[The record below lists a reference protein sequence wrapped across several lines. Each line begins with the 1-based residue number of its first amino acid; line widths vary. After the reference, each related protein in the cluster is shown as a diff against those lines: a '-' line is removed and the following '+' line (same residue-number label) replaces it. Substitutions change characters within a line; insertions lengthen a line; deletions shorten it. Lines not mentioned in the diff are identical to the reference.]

1 MKKRNIRKTAAA
13 LTALALCAGVLTGC
27 GGAAS
32 STASSVAASSAAS
45 SEASGADADALA
57 AQNVAD
63 LIDAIYV
70 QQRTDDTDAQCEAAK
85 AAWDALTDAQKEL
98 VEGENGKGR
107 WLNVP
112 KDKLTPKQKKFCD
125 EYLKLGNAT
134 QAAKNAGYSEKTAY
148 RTGADNLKVPH
159 ILDYI
164 NARQEQIASKD
175 IADIEEIMKYLTDV
189 MRGKIK
195 DQFDLD
201 ASLSERTKAAQELLK
216 RNVDDRKM
224 NLELAKLEA
233 QFKDNGSDEDAKDNF
248 MDALNS
254 TASEVWTDDE

>member
-1 MKKRNIRKTAAA
+1 M
-13 LTALALCAGVLTGC
+13 
-27 GGAAS
+27 
-32 STASSVAASSAAS
+32 
-45 SEASGADADALA
+45 
-57 AQNVAD
+57 
-63 LIDAIYV
+63 
-70 QQRTDDTDAQCEAAK
+70 
-85 AAWDALTDAQKEL
+85 
-98 VEGENGKGR
+98 
-107 WLNVP
+107 P

-195 DQFDLD
+195 DQFDQD

-254 TASEVWTDDE
+254 AASEVWTDDE

>member
-1 MKKRNIRKTAAA
+1 M
-13 LTALALCAGVLTGC
+13 
-27 GGAAS
+27 
-32 STASSVAASSAAS
+32 
-45 SEASGADADALA
+45 
-57 AQNVAD
+57 
-63 LIDAIYV
+63 
-70 QQRTDDTDAQCEAAK
+70 
-85 AAWDALTDAQKEL
+85 
-98 VEGENGKGR
+98 
-107 WLNVP
+107 P
-112 KDKLTPKQKKFCD
+112 MDKLTPKQKKFCD

>member
-1 MKKRNIRKTAAA
+1 M
-13 LTALALCAGVLTGC
+13 
-27 GGAAS
+27 S
-32 STASSVAASSAAS
+32 
-45 SEASGADADALA
+45 
-57 AQNVAD
+57 
-63 LIDAIYV
+63 
-70 QQRTDDTDAQCEAAK
+70 
-85 AAWDALTDAQKEL
+85 
-98 VEGENGKGR
+98 
-107 WLNVP
+107 

-254 TASEVWTDDE
+254 TASEVWTYDE

>member
-1 MKKRNIRKTAAA
+1 M
-13 LTALALCAGVLTGC
+13 
-27 GGAAS
+27 
-32 STASSVAASSAAS
+32 
-45 SEASGADADALA
+45 
-57 AQNVAD
+57 
-63 LIDAIYV
+63 
-70 QQRTDDTDAQCEAAK
+70 
-85 AAWDALTDAQKEL
+85 
-98 VEGENGKGR
+98 GK
-107 WLNVP
+107 

-254 TASEVWTDDE
+254 TANEVWTDDE

>member
-1 MKKRNIRKTAAA
+1 M
-13 LTALALCAGVLTGC
+13 
-27 GGAAS
+27 
-32 STASSVAASSAAS
+32 
-45 SEASGADADALA
+45 
-57 AQNVAD
+57 
-63 LIDAIYV
+63 
-70 QQRTDDTDAQCEAAK
+70 
-85 AAWDALTDAQKEL
+85 
-98 VEGENGKGR
+98 
-107 WLNVP
+107 P

-164 NARQEQIASKD
+164 NTRQEQIASKD

>member
-1 MKKRNIRKTAAA
+1 M
-13 LTALALCAGVLTGC
+13 
-27 GGAAS
+27 
-32 STASSVAASSAAS
+32 
-45 SEASGADADALA
+45 
-57 AQNVAD
+57 
-63 LIDAIYV
+63 
-70 QQRTDDTDAQCEAAK
+70 
-85 AAWDALTDAQKEL
+85 
-98 VEGENGKGR
+98 
-107 WLNVP
+107 P

-224 NLELAKLEA
+224 NLGLAKLEA

>member
-1 MKKRNIRKTAAA
+1 M
-13 LTALALCAGVLTGC
+13 
-27 GGAAS
+27 
-32 STASSVAASSAAS
+32 
-45 SEASGADADALA
+45 
-57 AQNVAD
+57 
-63 LIDAIYV
+63 
-70 QQRTDDTDAQCEAAK
+70 
-85 AAWDALTDAQKEL
+85 
-98 VEGENGKGR
+98 
-107 WLNVP
+107 P

-195 DQFDLD
+195 DQFGLD

>member
-1 MKKRNIRKTAAA
+1 M
-13 LTALALCAGVLTGC
+13 
-27 GGAAS
+27 
-32 STASSVAASSAAS
+32 
-45 SEASGADADALA
+45 
-57 AQNVAD
+57 
-63 LIDAIYV
+63 
-70 QQRTDDTDAQCEAAK
+70 
-85 AAWDALTDAQKEL
+85 
-98 VEGENGKGR
+98 
-107 WLNVP
+107 P

-233 QFKDNGSDEDAKDNF
+233 QFKDNGSDEDAKANF

>member
-1 MKKRNIRKTAAA
+1 M
-13 LTALALCAGVLTGC
+13 
-27 GGAAS
+27 
-32 STASSVAASSAAS
+32 
-45 SEASGADADALA
+45 
-57 AQNVAD
+57 
-63 LIDAIYV
+63 
-70 QQRTDDTDAQCEAAK
+70 
-85 AAWDALTDAQKEL
+85 
-98 VEGENGKGR
+98 
-107 WLNVP
+107 P

-254 TASEVWTDDE
+254 IASEVWTDDE

>member
-1 MKKRNIRKTAAA
+1 M
-13 LTALALCAGVLTGC
+13 
-27 GGAAS
+27 
-32 STASSVAASSAAS
+32 
-45 SEASGADADALA
+45 
-57 AQNVAD
+57 
-63 LIDAIYV
+63 
-70 QQRTDDTDAQCEAAK
+70 
-85 AAWDALTDAQKEL
+85 
-98 VEGENGKGR
+98 
-107 WLNVP
+107 P

-216 RNVDDRKM
+216 RNVDDRKI

-254 TASEVWTDDE
+254 TASEVWADDE

>member
-1 MKKRNIRKTAAA
+1 M
-13 LTALALCAGVLTGC
+13 
-27 GGAAS
+27 
-32 STASSVAASSAAS
+32 
-45 SEASGADADALA
+45 
-57 AQNVAD
+57 
-63 LIDAIYV
+63 
-70 QQRTDDTDAQCEAAK
+70 
-85 AAWDALTDAQKEL
+85 
-98 VEGENGKGR
+98 
-107 WLNVP
+107 P

-195 DQFDLD
+195 DQFDLY

>member
-1 MKKRNIRKTAAA
+1 M
-13 LTALALCAGVLTGC
+13 
-27 GGAAS
+27 
-32 STASSVAASSAAS
+32 
-45 SEASGADADALA
+45 
-57 AQNVAD
+57 
-63 LIDAIYV
+63 
-70 QQRTDDTDAQCEAAK
+70 
-85 AAWDALTDAQKEL
+85 
-98 VEGENGKGR
+98 
-107 WLNVP
+107 P

-233 QFKDNGSDEDAKDNF
+233 QFKDNGSDEDEKDNF

>member
-1 MKKRNIRKTAAA
+1 M
-13 LTALALCAGVLTGC
+13 
-27 GGAAS
+27 
-32 STASSVAASSAAS
+32 
-45 SEASGADADALA
+45 
-57 AQNVAD
+57 
-63 LIDAIYV
+63 
-70 QQRTDDTDAQCEAAK
+70 
-85 AAWDALTDAQKEL
+85 
-98 VEGENGKGR
+98 
-107 WLNVP
+107 P

-254 TASEVWTDDE
+254 TASEVWTDD

>member
-1 MKKRNIRKTAAA
+1 M
-13 LTALALCAGVLTGC
+13 
-27 GGAAS
+27 
-32 STASSVAASSAAS
+32 
-45 SEASGADADALA
+45 
-57 AQNVAD
+57 
-63 LIDAIYV
+63 
-70 QQRTDDTDAQCEAAK
+70 
-85 AAWDALTDAQKEL
+85 
-98 VEGENGKGR
+98 
-107 WLNVP
+107 P

-254 TASEVWTDDE
+254 TASEVWTDDD

>member
-1 MKKRNIRKTAAA
+1 M
-13 LTALALCAGVLTGC
+13 
-27 GGAAS
+27 
-32 STASSVAASSAAS
+32 
-45 SEASGADADALA
+45 
-57 AQNVAD
+57 
-63 LIDAIYV
+63 
-70 QQRTDDTDAQCEAAK
+70 
-85 AAWDALTDAQKEL
+85 
-98 VEGENGKGR
+98 
-107 WLNVP
+107 P

-125 EYLKLGNAT
+125 EYLKLWNAT
-134 QAAKNAGYSEKTAY
+134 QAAKNAGYREKTAY

>member
-1 MKKRNIRKTAAA
+1 M
-13 LTALALCAGVLTGC
+13 
-27 GGAAS
+27 S
-32 STASSVAASSAAS
+32 
-45 SEASGADADALA
+45 
-57 AQNVAD
+57 
-63 LIDAIYV
+63 
-70 QQRTDDTDAQCEAAK
+70 
-85 AAWDALTDAQKEL
+85 
-98 VEGENGKGR
+98 
-107 WLNVP
+107 

-175 IADIEEIMKYLTDV
+175 IADIEEIMQYLTDV

>member
-1 MKKRNIRKTAAA
+1 M
-13 LTALALCAGVLTGC
+13 
-27 GGAAS
+27 
-32 STASSVAASSAAS
+32 
-45 SEASGADADALA
+45 
-57 AQNVAD
+57 
-63 LIDAIYV
+63 
-70 QQRTDDTDAQCEAAK
+70 
-85 AAWDALTDAQKEL
+85 
-98 VEGENGKGR
+98 GK
-107 WLNVP
+107 

-254 TASEVWTDDE
+254 AASEVWTDDE

>member
-1 MKKRNIRKTAAA
+1 M
-13 LTALALCAGVLTGC
+13 
-27 GGAAS
+27 
-32 STASSVAASSAAS
+32 
-45 SEASGADADALA
+45 
-57 AQNVAD
+57 
-63 LIDAIYV
+63 
-70 QQRTDDTDAQCEAAK
+70 
-85 AAWDALTDAQKEL
+85 
-98 VEGENGKGR
+98 
-107 WLNVP
+107 P

-189 MRGKIK
+189 MRGKTK

-254 TASEVWTDDE
+254 AASEVWTDDE

>member
-1 MKKRNIRKTAAA
+1 M
-13 LTALALCAGVLTGC
+13 
-27 GGAAS
+27 
-32 STASSVAASSAAS
+32 
-45 SEASGADADALA
+45 
-57 AQNVAD
+57 
-63 LIDAIYV
+63 
-70 QQRTDDTDAQCEAAK
+70 
-85 AAWDALTDAQKEL
+85 
-98 VEGENGKGR
+98 
-107 WLNVP
+107 P

-159 ILDYI
+159 ILNYI

-201 ASLSERTKAAQELLK
+201 PSLTERTKAAQELLK

>member
-1 MKKRNIRKTAAA
+1 M
-13 LTALALCAGVLTGC
+13 
-27 GGAAS
+27 
-32 STASSVAASSAAS
+32 
-45 SEASGADADALA
+45 
-57 AQNVAD
+57 
-63 LIDAIYV
+63 
-70 QQRTDDTDAQCEAAK
+70 
-85 AAWDALTDAQKEL
+85 
-98 VEGENGKGR
+98 
-107 WLNVP
+107 P

-159 ILDYI
+159 ILDHI

>member
-1 MKKRNIRKTAAA
+1 M
-13 LTALALCAGVLTGC
+13 
-27 GGAAS
+27 
-32 STASSVAASSAAS
+32 
-45 SEASGADADALA
+45 
-57 AQNVAD
+57 
-63 LIDAIYV
+63 
-70 QQRTDDTDAQCEAAK
+70 
-85 AAWDALTDAQKEL
+85 
-98 VEGENGKGR
+98 
-107 WLNVP
+107 P

-175 IADIEEIMKYLTDV
+175 LADIEEIMKYLTDV

>member
-1 MKKRNIRKTAAA
+1 M
-13 LTALALCAGVLTGC
+13 
-27 GGAAS
+27 
-32 STASSVAASSAAS
+32 
-45 SEASGADADALA
+45 
-57 AQNVAD
+57 
-63 LIDAIYV
+63 
-70 QQRTDDTDAQCEAAK
+70 
-85 AAWDALTDAQKEL
+85 
-98 VEGENGKGR
+98 
-107 WLNVP
+107 P

-164 NARQEQIASKD
+164 NARQEKIASKD

>member
-1 MKKRNIRKTAAA
+1 M
-13 LTALALCAGVLTGC
+13 
-27 GGAAS
+27 
-32 STASSVAASSAAS
+32 
-45 SEASGADADALA
+45 
-57 AQNVAD
+57 
-63 LIDAIYV
+63 
-70 QQRTDDTDAQCEAAK
+70 
-85 AAWDALTDAQKEL
+85 
-98 VEGENGKGR
+98 
-107 WLNVP
+107 P

-164 NARQEQIASKD
+164 NARQEQITSKD

-254 TASEVWTDDE
+254 AASEVWTDDE

>member
-1 MKKRNIRKTAAA
+1 M
-13 LTALALCAGVLTGC
+13 
-27 GGAAS
+27 
-32 STASSVAASSAAS
+32 
-45 SEASGADADALA
+45 
-57 AQNVAD
+57 
-63 LIDAIYV
+63 
-70 QQRTDDTDAQCEAAK
+70 
-85 AAWDALTDAQKEL
+85 
-98 VEGENGKGR
+98 
-107 WLNVP
+107 P

-233 QFKDNGSDEDAKDNF
+233 QFKDNGSDEDARDNF

>member
-1 MKKRNIRKTAAA
+1 M
-13 LTALALCAGVLTGC
+13 
-27 GGAAS
+27 
-32 STASSVAASSAAS
+32 
-45 SEASGADADALA
+45 
-57 AQNVAD
+57 
-63 LIDAIYV
+63 
-70 QQRTDDTDAQCEAAK
+70 
-85 AAWDALTDAQKEL
+85 
-98 VEGENGKGR
+98 
-107 WLNVP
+107 P

-134 QAAKNAGYSEKTAY
+134 QAAKNAGYSEKTVY

>member
-1 MKKRNIRKTAAA
+1 M
-13 LTALALCAGVLTGC
+13 
-27 GGAAS
+27 
-32 STASSVAASSAAS
+32 
-45 SEASGADADALA
+45 
-57 AQNVAD
+57 
-63 LIDAIYV
+63 
-70 QQRTDDTDAQCEAAK
+70 
-85 AAWDALTDAQKEL
+85 
-98 VEGENGKGR
+98 
-107 WLNVP
+107 P
-112 KDKLTPKQKKFCD
+112 KDKLTPKQKKLCD

>member
-1 MKKRNIRKTAAA
+1 M
-13 LTALALCAGVLTGC
+13 
-27 GGAAS
+27 
-32 STASSVAASSAAS
+32 
-45 SEASGADADALA
+45 
-57 AQNVAD
+57 
-63 LIDAIYV
+63 
-70 QQRTDDTDAQCEAAK
+70 
-85 AAWDALTDAQKEL
+85 
-98 VEGENGKGR
+98 
-107 WLNVP
+107 P
-112 KDKLTPKQKKFCD
+112 KDKLTPNQIKFCD

-159 ILDYI
+159 ILDFI

>member
-1 MKKRNIRKTAAA
+1 M
-13 LTALALCAGVLTGC
+13 
-27 GGAAS
+27 
-32 STASSVAASSAAS
+32 
-45 SEASGADADALA
+45 
-57 AQNVAD
+57 
-63 LIDAIYV
+63 
-70 QQRTDDTDAQCEAAK
+70 
-85 AAWDALTDAQKEL
+85 
-98 VEGENGKGR
+98 
-107 WLNVP
+107 P

-195 DQFDLD
+195 DQSDLD

>member
-1 MKKRNIRKTAAA
+1 M
-13 LTALALCAGVLTGC
+13 
-27 GGAAS
+27 
-32 STASSVAASSAAS
+32 
-45 SEASGADADALA
+45 
-57 AQNVAD
+57 
-63 LIDAIYV
+63 
-70 QQRTDDTDAQCEAAK
+70 
-85 AAWDALTDAQKEL
+85 
-98 VEGENGKGR
+98 
-107 WLNVP
+107 P

-148 RTGADNLKVPH
+148 RTGADNLNVPH

>member
-1 MKKRNIRKTAAA
+1 M
-13 LTALALCAGVLTGC
+13 
-27 GGAAS
+27 
-32 STASSVAASSAAS
+32 
-45 SEASGADADALA
+45 
-57 AQNVAD
+57 
-63 LIDAIYV
+63 
-70 QQRTDDTDAQCEAAK
+70 
-85 AAWDALTDAQKEL
+85 
-98 VEGENGKGR
+98 
-107 WLNVP
+107 P

-164 NARQEQIASKD
+164 NARQEQITSKD

>member
-1 MKKRNIRKTAAA
+1 
-13 LTALALCAGVLTGC
+13 
-27 GGAAS
+27 
-32 STASSVAASSAAS
+32 
-45 SEASGADADALA
+45 
-57 AQNVAD
+57 
-63 LIDAIYV
+63 
-70 QQRTDDTDAQCEAAK
+70 
-85 AAWDALTDAQKEL
+85 
-98 VEGENGKGR
+98 
-107 WLNVP
+107 VP

>member
-1 MKKRNIRKTAAA
+1 M
-13 LTALALCAGVLTGC
+13 
-27 GGAAS
+27 S
-32 STASSVAASSAAS
+32 
-45 SEASGADADALA
+45 
-57 AQNVAD
+57 
-63 LIDAIYV
+63 
-70 QQRTDDTDAQCEAAK
+70 
-85 AAWDALTDAQKEL
+85 
-98 VEGENGKGR
+98 
-107 WLNVP
+107 

-159 ILDYI
+159 ILGYI

>member
-1 MKKRNIRKTAAA
+1 M
-13 LTALALCAGVLTGC
+13 
-27 GGAAS
+27 S
-32 STASSVAASSAAS
+32 
-45 SEASGADADALA
+45 
-57 AQNVAD
+57 
-63 LIDAIYV
+63 
-70 QQRTDDTDAQCEAAK
+70 
-85 AAWDALTDAQKEL
+85 
-98 VEGENGKGR
+98 
-107 WLNVP
+107 

-189 MRGKIK
+189 LRRKIK

>member
-1 MKKRNIRKTAAA
+1 M
-13 LTALALCAGVLTGC
+13 
-27 GGAAS
+27 
-32 STASSVAASSAAS
+32 
-45 SEASGADADALA
+45 
-57 AQNVAD
+57 
-63 LIDAIYV
+63 
-70 QQRTDDTDAQCEAAK
+70 
-85 AAWDALTDAQKEL
+85 
-98 VEGENGKGR
+98 
-107 WLNVP
+107 P

-248 MDALNS
+248 MDVLNS

>member
-1 MKKRNIRKTAAA
+1 M
-13 LTALALCAGVLTGC
+13 
-27 GGAAS
+27 
-32 STASSVAASSAAS
+32 
-45 SEASGADADALA
+45 
-57 AQNVAD
+57 
-63 LIDAIYV
+63 
-70 QQRTDDTDAQCEAAK
+70 
-85 AAWDALTDAQKEL
+85 
-98 VEGENGKGR
+98 
-107 WLNVP
+107 P

-195 DQFDLD
+195 DQFNLD

>member
-1 MKKRNIRKTAAA
+1 M
-13 LTALALCAGVLTGC
+13 
-27 GGAAS
+27 
-32 STASSVAASSAAS
+32 
-45 SEASGADADALA
+45 
-57 AQNVAD
+57 
-63 LIDAIYV
+63 
-70 QQRTDDTDAQCEAAK
+70 
-85 AAWDALTDAQKEL
+85 
-98 VEGENGKGR
+98 
-107 WLNVP
+107 P

-233 QFKDNGSDEDAKDNF
+233 QFKYNGSDEDAKDNF